1 MSGLRI
7 NSGKSG
13 TRNRE
18 NVSIRSIAESTR
30 VCVKLKAVTEIIGA
44 VRVIYIYYLWDWEPV
59 DRLKHS
65 TPSSF
70 RLFSF
75 VSFTSKMDYTPTVLD
90 DVSSLLFKKPECLVT

>member
-1 MSGLRI
+1 MSGLKI

-44 VRVIYIYYLWDWEPV
+44 VRVIYILSVGLGANGQIETFNS
-59 DRLKHS
+59 LI
-65 TPSSF
+65 
-70 RLFSF
+70 FSF
-75 VSFTSKMDYTPTVLD
+75 VFFCFVY
-90 DVSSLLFKKPECLVT
+90 FKDGLHTNCSR